1 MTIWA
6 VFLLLSAVAGIAI
19 VAAATAL
26 SARYLGL
33 MRKELF
39 RAVIIFQLLSL
50 ALFLISILGLY
61 SIYPIVL
68 NSLFALLEV
77 LYTSLLFF
85 KYVRSQLCV
94 PAAFIQAALLAI
106 VLYSVAP
113 VAVAISFFFAVFSTI
128 SVSIRNE
135 GERSYPFIILSFL
148 ILDFSLAVQG
158 LDQFIS
164 LDVRWL
170 SVALL
175 ALSAALFQFPVFS
188 LMRGRDAEL

>member
-1 MTIWA
+1 MMIWA
-6 VFLLLSAVAGIAI
+6 VFLLLSAVAGIATV
-19 VAAATAL
+19 VAAAAL

-39 RAVIIFQLLSL
+39 RAVIIFQLLAL
-50 ALFLISILGLY
+50 VLFLISILDVY
-61 SIYPIVL
+61 SIYPIL
-68 NSLFALLEV
+68 LKSLFALLEL

-85 KYVRSQLCV
+85 KYVRSQLYV
-94 PAAFIQAALLAI
+94 TAAFIQAALLAM

-113 VAVAISFFFAVFSTI
+113 VAVAISVFFAVFSTI
-128 SVSIRNE
+128 SVSMRDE

-148 ILDFSLAVQG
+148 LLDFSLAMQG
-158 LDQFIS
+158 LEQFIS

-170 SVALL
+170 FVALL

-188 LMRGRDAEL
+188 LMRERDAEL